1 MLVEIN
7 KLSNNPTQEI
17 KDHAALIFVRL
28 SLSVIIGLIIFASLT
43 PFNFQ
48 LLTLNPFAWI
58 ATPLPK
64 YIPLFDIEVNV
75 IGYLPLGFLTVFSLF
90 PRLAKLPAF
99 IITLIFG
106 LILSTCLESAQTYLS
121 TRVANLTDLY
131 ANALGTFIGALI
143 ALTMNPTWLFTQL
156 TNRFRF
162 ILLGKNQGF
171 FLLLAIFPLA
181 QIYPQNVWL
190 GMGDFNLMFLRI
202 SPYWS
207 TLFNNTSQEVV
218 IAAIAVIS
226 TSAFL
231 MYATSKQFPKMKFV
245 LCIIFVGGIFKIAM
259 SQLQYGSFDL
269 KHWNSIA
276 NFTGVII
283 GFIGA
288 ILLRNFSR
296 MTHWVVA
303 LAGFLLLLVL
313 VNILPQNPYYLSQ
326 LQLLPQG
333 RLTHFNGLLEWLTM
347 IWPLLAIILLLK
359 QSPIYLTFQSWPP
372 NLKTK
377 EI

>member
-1 MLVEIN
+1 MQEIN
-7 KLSNNPTQEI
+7 
-17 KDHAALIFVRL
+17 DHAALIFVRL
-28 SLSVIIGLIIFASLT
+28 SLSVITGLIIFASLT
-43 PFNFQ
+43 PFNFR
-48 LLTLNPFAWI
+48 LLPLNPFAWI

-75 IGYLPLGFLTVFSLF
+75 LGYLPLGFLAVFALY
-90 PRLAKLPAF
+90 PKMVKWPAF
-99 IITLIFG
+99 VLSLMFG
-106 LILSTCLESAQTYLS
+106 LILSTGLESAQTYLS

-143 ALTMNPTWLFTQL
+143 ALTMNPAWLFAQL

-162 ILLGKNQGF
+162 ILIGKNQGF
-171 FLLLAIFPLA
+171 FLLIAIFPLA

-202 SPYWS
+202 SPYWTS
-207 TLFNNTSQEVV
+207 LFNNTSQEV
-218 IAAIAVIS
+218 IISAIAVIS

-231 MYATSKQFPKMKFV
+231 MFATSKQFPKMMFV
-245 LCIIFVGGIFKIAM
+245 LGIVFVGGIFKIAM

-269 KHWNSIA
+269 KHWISIA
-276 NFTGVII
+276 NFGGVII
-283 GFIGA
+283 GFLGA

-296 MTHWVVA
+296 MTHWIVA
-303 LAGFLLLLVL
+303 LVGFLLLLTL

-347 IWPLLAIILLLK
+347 IWPLLAILLLIR
-359 QSPIYLTFQSWPP
+359 QAPIYLTYKSSASDV
-372 NLKTK
+372 KTK